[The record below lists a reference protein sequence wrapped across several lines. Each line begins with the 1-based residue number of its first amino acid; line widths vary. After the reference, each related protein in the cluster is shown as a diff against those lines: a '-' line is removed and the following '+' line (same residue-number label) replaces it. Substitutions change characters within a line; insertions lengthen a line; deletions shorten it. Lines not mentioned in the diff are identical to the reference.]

1 MWLLYLQSKDLRIAP
16 SEMIGLVSGSYEAV
30 CFDQAT
36 WYLGTSITQD
46 LNKVGHKKAKGE
58 AVFDKGEV
66 TLTGREKVILDRGT
80 TVKRGTTFKI
90 QIKK

>member
-16 SEMIGLVSGSYEAV
+16 SEMIGLVSGSYEAF
-30 CFDQAT
+30 CFDQAA

-58 AVFDKGEV
+58 AGAEAARKRELDKLLGIKAS
-66 TLTGREKVILDRGT
+66 TG
-80 TVKRGTTFKI
+80 TFADPALLFS
-90 QIKK
+90 